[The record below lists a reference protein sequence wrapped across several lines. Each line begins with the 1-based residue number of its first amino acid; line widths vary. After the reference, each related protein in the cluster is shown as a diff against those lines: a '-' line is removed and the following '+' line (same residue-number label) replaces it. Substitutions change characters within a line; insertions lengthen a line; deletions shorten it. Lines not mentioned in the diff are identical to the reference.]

1 MRRCVIYATSVLALA
16 FTCYLKSIAK
26 SIFTAMHT
34 TVLNCNYYDVR
45 TCFFNR
51 RTTGQ
56 HTANYVSRQFLWLAG
71 NSRYSCLSL
80 VRLACGTACVVRA
93 SQWAGLC
100 GLEGAAGRSH
110 TLLSIVMQKFSSRK
124 SGKSGTTM
132 STLCDVWYK

>member
-1 MRRCVIYATSVLALA
+1 MCYLCYIGVSACIY
-16 FTCYLKSIAK
+16 TCYLKSIAK

-34 TVLNCNYYDVR
+34 TVLKYYDVR

-56 HTANYVSRQFLWLAG
+56 HSANYVSRQFLWLAG